1 MGELLRR
8 LFAGLEDVP
17 ILPIREGPAV
27 FDPRRP
33 TAAVL
38 ISTYGGLG
46 IHTVLQIFKEFPGHF
61 HNLIFVTVGVLDS
74 GGFKGDTSI
83 DELTARSQEMLARY
97 VELAGRLNLPA
108 STRFALG
115 TDPVDAAARLCEEI
129 AREVP
134 NTVFF
139 AGKIVF
145 ERETW
150 LHRALH
156 NETAWAIQRRL
167 QWAGRPMVVVP
178 ARVR

>member
-1 MGELLRR
+1 MRLQGVVKHLQQCGHVGMHGVGAQSVGHDDLHAAVGNLLRA
-8 LFAGLEDVP
+8 F
-17 ILPIREGPAV
+17 
-27 FDPRRP
+27 
-33 TAAVL
+33 
-38 ISTYGGLG
+38 
-46 IHTVLQIFKEFPGHF
+46 
-61 HNLIFVTVGVLDS
+61 
-74 GGFKGDTSI
+74 DTSI
-83 DELTARSQEMLARY
+83 DELSARSHEMLARY
-97 VELAGRLNLPA
+97 VELAGRLGLPA
-108 STRFALG
+108 QTRFALG
-115 TDPVDAAARLCEEI
+115 TDPVDTAARLCEEI

-150 LHRALH
+150 LHRTLH